1 MKKLALSVVVA
12 GVFLAGCGGN
22 LPKEITSHENYKNC
36 QEVEKNLLT
45 IQSSFEKDERVEFYS
60 NCTRYFKERNYDDL
74 LNKSAIDDFKN
85 NRTEHLIQKGKLSLN
100 ELHKTFVAY
109 SFSKAQENNRDNTKY
124 FSK

>member
-12 GVFLAGCGGN
+12 GVFLAGCGDN
-22 LPKEITSHENYKNC
+22 IPKEITSHENYKNC
-36 QEVEKNLLT
+36 QKVEKNLLT
-45 IQSSFEKDERVEFYS
+45 IQNSFEKDERVEFYS

-85 NRTEHLIQKGKLSLN
+85 NRTEHLIKKGKLSLN
-100 ELHKTFVAY
+100 ELHKSFVSY
-109 SFSKAQENNRDNTKY
+109 SYSKAQDSNRDNTKY

>member
-12 GVFLAGCGGN
+12 GVFLAGCGDN

-45 IQSSFEKDERVEFYS
+45 IQSSFEKDERTKFFSECNSVYGKELIAEDALNTNKYKTINDMFHRLRVVISVEEMM
-60 NCTRYFKERNYDDL
+60 K
-74 LNKSAIDDFKN
+74 
-85 NRTEHLIQKGKLSLN
+85 
-100 ELHKTFVAY
+100 
-109 SFSKAQENNRDNTKY
+109 NRDNTKY

>member
-1 MKKLALSVVVA
+1 MKKLALSLVVA
-12 GVFLAGCGGN
+12 GVFLAGCGDK

-60 NCTRYFKERNYDDL
+60 NCTKYYKDRKYEDL
-74 LNKSAIDDFKN
+74 LNKNIVDNFKN

-109 SFSKAQENNRDNTKY
+109 SYTKAQENNRDNTKY

>member
-45 IQSSFEKDERVEFYS
+45 IKSSFEKDESVEFYS

>member
-45 IQSSFEKDERVEFYS
+45 IQSSFEKDERVEFFTE
-60 NCTRYFKERNYDDL
+60 CTQYFDKMYLEAED
-74 LNKSAIDDFKN
+74 IEF
-85 NRTEHLIQKGKLSLN
+85 KGK
-100 ELHKTFVAY
+100 
-109 SFSKAQENNRDNTKY
+109 SFRRDICKV
-124 FSK
+124 KI

>member
-12 GVFLAGCGGN
+12 GVFLAGCGDN

-60 NCTRYFKERNYDDL
+60 NCTIYYKDRNYGDL
-74 LNKSAIDDFKN
+74 LNKSIVDDFKN

>member
-12 GVFLAGCGGN
+12 GVFLAGCGDN

-45 IQSSFEKDERVEFYS
+45 IQKKKEKDERTKFFSECNSVYGKELIAEDALKYKDALNTNKYKTINDMFHRLRVVISVEEMM
-60 NCTRYFKERNYDDL
+60 K
-74 LNKSAIDDFKN
+74 
-85 NRTEHLIQKGKLSLN
+85 
-100 ELHKTFVAY
+100 
-109 SFSKAQENNRDNTKY
+109 NRDNTKY

>member
-12 GVFLAGCGGN
+12 GVFLVGCGDN

-60 NCTRYFKERNYDDL
+60 NCTKYYKNREYRDL
-74 LNKSAIDDFKN
+74 LNKSIVDDFKN
-85 NRTEHLIQKGKLSLN
+85 NRTEHLIQKGNLSLN
-100 ELHKTFVAY
+100 ELYKTFVAY

>member
-45 IQSSFEKDERVEFYS
+45 IQSSFEKDERVEFFTE
-60 NCTRYFKERNYDDL
+60 CTQYFDKMYLEG
-74 LNKSAIDDFKN
+74 LNKEQILKFKDYAEN
-85 NRTEHLIQKGKLSLN
+85 NFGEYKFTSINDLALR
-100 ELHKTFVAY
+100 
-109 SFSKAQENNRDNTKY
+109 FSKNLVFEAQDNNRDNTKY